1 MKMLSCSILPQH
13 PPLREQRRRQ
23 ITTSRS
29 RSIGSDLDE
38 DTVAVADVA
47 SSTSPASNAQ
57 SHHSDTSPAPSHWT
71 STHERAAQE
80 AYEQEM
86 ADYYIYDLM
95 RRFARA
101 TRAMS
106 VYDCYSCLMELE
118 HMPSVHQQSSWVLSL
133 VGRAHYERLEYA
145 SVRHLLAPFC
155 SVRLISAVRHCHL
168 RASIG

>member
-1 MKMLSCSILPQH
+1 M
-13 PPLREQRRRQ
+13 RERRRQ
-23 ITTSRS
+23 IGISRS
-29 RSIGSDLDE
+29 HSIGSDFDE
-38 DTVAVADVA
+38 DAVAAADVA

-57 SHHSDTSPAPSHWT
+57 SHHSDTSPAPGQWT
-71 STHERAAQE
+71 LAHERAAQDT
-80 AYEQEM
+80 YEQEM

-118 HMPSVHQQSSWVLSL
+118 HMPSAHQQSSWVLSM

-145 SVRHLLAPFC
+145 SVRNLVAAFLPMG
-155 SVRLISAVRHCHL
+155 LIWLIRYHDL
-168 RASIG
+168 RASLG